1 MAEKEDNENE
11 EINEKEKQED
21 VTSDKNGEDK
31 ELERL

>member
-21 VTSDKNGEDK
+21 VTSDKNEEDK